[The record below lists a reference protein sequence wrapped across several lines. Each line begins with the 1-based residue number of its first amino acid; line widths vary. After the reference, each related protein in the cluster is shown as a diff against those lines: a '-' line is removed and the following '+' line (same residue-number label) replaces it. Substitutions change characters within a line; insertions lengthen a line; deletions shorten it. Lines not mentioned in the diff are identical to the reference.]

1 MGPVVPSLTILLA
14 LALASCG
21 DATTSKTVTTPSGAT
36 TTSSTATTPAADN
49 TAKNARDD
57 GSTATPLDQGT
68 SETDIM
74 ITQAARKAV
83 VADKALSVNGQN
95 VKIITKDGVMVL
107 RGPVASVAERTAIVD
122 LVQKVDGVRVVKNQ
136 LEIVS
141 Q

>member
-21 DATTSKTVTTPSGAT
+21 EDTTSKTVTTPSGT
-36 TTSSTATTPAADN
+36 TATSSTVTTPSADN
-49 TAKNARDD
+49 TAKNKRDD
-57 GSTATPLDQGT
+57 GSTATPFDQGN
-68 SETDIM
+68 SESDIM

-107 RGPVASVAERTAIVD
+107 RGPVASAAERTAIVE
-122 LVQKVDGVRVVKNQ
+122 LVQKVDGVKVVKNQ
-136 LEIVS
+136 LEVVS